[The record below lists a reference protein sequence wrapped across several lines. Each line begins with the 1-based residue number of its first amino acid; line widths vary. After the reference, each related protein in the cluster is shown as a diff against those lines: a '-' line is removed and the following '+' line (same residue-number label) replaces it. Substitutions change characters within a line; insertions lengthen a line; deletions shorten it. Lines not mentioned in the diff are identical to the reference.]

1 MALDNGS
8 ASATDRT
15 FQCPSSLVFPRVER
29 ETVWNA
35 RGHDIHRFC
44 RAVLSGVPMAAAL
57 DSVPK
62 EHRETCRRI
71 DWRRLGG
78 DLTEVRVE
86 ASYALDVRART
97 ARFLGLDIGRDYER
111 AALRLGQPLGPW
123 EVPGALDIEGVRA
136 NDGGQVVLDLKSG
149 FQDVTPA
156 EENGQ
161 GLFFGAVKHLM
172 TGADE
177 VEFRIGKLKPDG
189 NVYVQSA
196 TYTALDIDLY
206 LDRYESALESSK
218 DARRVYL
225 AGGTPDVRE
234 GPACQWCGAA
244 DACPAKTRLARAMLG
259 ELTEID
265 RAVEMMPIEQ
275 AGRAWEYAHER
286 AQPMLKR
293 IIAVL
298 NDRARRESLPLSN
311 GDVAR
316 EIKYERES
324 MNTESALALL
334 KELGAT
340 EEQLASIYRTAPVS
354 SVRRVQATRSR
365 RSGGRA
371 A

>member
-1 MALDNGS
+1 MSLDNGS

-15 FQCPSSLVFPRVER
+15 FQCASSLVLPRVER
-29 ETVWNA
+29 DTVWSA
-35 RGHDIHRFC
+35 RGHGIHRFC
-44 RAVLSGVPMAAAL
+44 RAVLSGVPMASAL
-57 DSVPK
+57 ETVPN
-62 EHRETCRRI
+62 EHRETCRAI
-71 DWRRLGG
+71 DWRKLGG
-78 DLTEVRVE
+78 DLTDVRVE
-86 ASYALDVRART
+86 AAYALDVRART

-123 EVPGALDIEGVRA
+123 EVPGALDIEGMRDVLP
-136 NDGGQVVLDLKSG
+136 VVLDLKSG

-177 VEFRIGKLKPDG
+177 VEFRIGKLKPSGD
-189 NVYVQSA
+189 VYVQRA
-196 TYTALDIDLY
+196 TYTALDIDIY
-206 LDRYESALESSK
+206 LDRYEAALEASK
-218 DARRVYL
+218 EARRVYL
-225 AGGTPDVRE
+225 AGGTPDVHE

-244 DACPAKTRLARAMLG
+244 DACPAKTRMVRAMLG
-259 ELTEID
+259 ELAEID
-265 RAVEMMPIEQ
+265 RAVEMMPVEQ

-298 NDRARRESLPLSN
+298 NDRARREALPLSN

-324 MNTESALALL
+324 LHTESALALL